1 MTMASVL
8 ILRGPPTPEQLR
20 DLLSVLGTFI
30 KLAVD
35 IRREVVAAGG
45 AMHFDCEQALLEDG
59 SRQEDVWGADWVSD
73 DKSVRFEALINI
85 RPRQSNAKWRFKTRS
100 AVCRWNK
107 WCAGYLRGRRWTGN
121 SFESVT
127 CATNGRSDWAISHP
141 RWAVFQPL
149 RVIPKR

>member
-59 SRQEDVWGADWVSD
+59 SRQEDVWGADWVPD

-85 RPRQSNAKWRFKTRS
+85 RPRQSNFQMEIQDPQ
-100 AVCRWNK
+100 
-107 WCAGYLRGRRWTGN
+107 RRAQVEQVVRRI
-121 SFESVT
+121 FEGT
-127 CATNGRSDWAISHP
+127 
-141 RWAVFQPL
+141 
-149 RVIPKR
+149 